1 MGNFSFEFVN
11 GEYYHV
17 FNRGVEKRDIFLD
30 KYDYSRFLKSIKEFN
45 QIEPI
50 VSLYIKSKINSVG
63 VSPLQNDALVEV
75 IAYNLLPNHFHL
87 ILKQLRNGGVSEFMK
102 RIGGGYTGYFNH
114 KNKRSG
120 SLFQGKFKAIHIN
133 SNEYLLYLSAYV
145 NGNNL
150 IHNSKIF
157 RSSLDNYLKGI
168 ADELCNPAIILDQFK
183 DQKHYEEYV
192 DINAREIEQRRK
204 DFKRYLLEEG

>member
-1 MGNFSFEFVN
+1 MGNFPFDFINE
-11 GEYYHV
+11 EYYHV

-45 QIEPI
+45 QAEPI
-50 VSLYIKSKINSVG
+50 ISLYIKSKTNPVG
-63 VSPLQNDALVEV
+63 VKPLQNDALVEI

-87 ILKQLRNGGVSEFMK
+87 ILKQLRGGGISEFMK

-133 SNEYLLYLSAYV
+133 TNEYLLYLSAYV
-145 NGNNL
+145 NGNNF
-150 IHNSKIF
+150 IHNSRVF
-157 RSSLDNYLKGI
+157 ESSLNNYLNNI
-168 ADELCNPAIILDQFK
+168 VDELCNPKIILDQFITK
-183 DQKHYEEYV
+183 NQYKEFV
-192 DINAREIEQRRK
+192 DINAREIKQRRD
-204 DFKRYLLEEG
+204 DFKRYLLEGE